1 VSDSE
6 DVKAVVRLN
15 PDGSMTRVEG
25 QKPHQSHGH
34 SEKDD
39 WQRDPMT
46 LLLMAYREM
55 LNKPD
60 CSPLLD
66 PLMDVIRQKE
76 RMMVQRNKPME
87 GY

>member
-1 VSDSE
+1 
-6 DVKAVVRLN
+6 
-15 PDGSMTRVEG
+15 MTRVERVSSS
-25 QKPHQSHGH
+25 QS
-34 SEKDD
+34 SDDD
-39 WQRDPMT
+39 WQKDPMT

>member
-1 VSDSE
+1 VSDLDE
-6 DVKAVVRLN
+6 VKAVVRLN
-15 PDGSMTRVEG
+15 ADGSMTRVERAPS
-25 QKPHQSHGH
+25 PHS
-34 SEKDD
+34 SEQDPFK
-39 WQRDPMT
+39 DPMT

-55 LNKPD
+55 LNKPE

-76 RMMVQRNKPME
+76 RMMTQRNKPME

>member
-1 VSDSE
+1 MSDS
-6 DVKAVVRLN
+6 DDIKAVVRLN
-15 PDGSMTRVEG
+15 ADGSMTRVERVSSS
-25 QKPHQSHGH
+25 QS
-34 SEKDD
+34 SDDD
-39 WQRDPMT
+39 WQKDPMT

>member
-1 VSDSE
+1 MSDS
-6 DVKAVVRLN
+6 DDIKAVVRLN
-15 PDGSMTRVEG
+15 ADGSMTRVERVSSS
-25 QKPHQSHGH
+25 QS
-34 SEKDD
+34 SDDD
-39 WQRDPMT
+39 WQKDPMT
-46 LLLMAYREM
+46 LVLMAYREM

>member
-1 VSDSE
+1 MSDS
-6 DVKAVVRLN
+6 DDIKAVVRLN
-15 PDGSMTRVEG
+15 ADGSMTRVERAPSSHSSDDNW
-25 QKPHQSHGH
+25 QK
-34 SEKDD
+34 
-39 WQRDPMT
+39 DPMT